1 MGNQQTKQIT
11 KKHKGNVYE
20 LLNNDDCDRDRD
32 ISKEQYIP
40 SPEHDTVNDTVNDGE
55 YDVGVNDETKQFF
68 NKIE

>member
-40 SPEHDTVNDTVNDGE
+40 SPEHDGE
-55 YDVGVNDETKQFF
+55 HDAEHDDETKQFF